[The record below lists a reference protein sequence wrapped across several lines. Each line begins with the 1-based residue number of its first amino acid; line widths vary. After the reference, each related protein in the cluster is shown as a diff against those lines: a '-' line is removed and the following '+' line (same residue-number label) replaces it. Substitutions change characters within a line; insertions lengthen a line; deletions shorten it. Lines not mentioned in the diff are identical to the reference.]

1 MKTYQLCLPF
11 SIARPNPPHPPGE
24 QIRAGWQTSETDPV
38 DDVTQGHT
46 QWRGGGGGEVGTA
59 LSLASCSLIE
69 QVKEGFL

>member
-1 MKTYQLCLPF
+1 M
-11 SIARPNPPHPPGE
+11 
-24 QIRAGWQTSETDPV
+24 